1 MSSQPDRRYPN
12 PPRVPFVRRCWLG
25 LPDGGE
31 VSAFT
36 VNISAVGAYLTRDD
50 FAPRAAGEPEAP
62 AGELPDIG
70 QSVTCRFHLPDAGP
84 EIRLRG
90 TVTWLNSRQQH
101 PVHSLPPG
109 FGLRFD
115 EIAPEARARIEA
127 LVRDYRGAQPR

>member
-1 MSSQPDRRYPN
+1 VSAQPDRRHAN

-25 LPDGGE
+25 LPGGTA

-36 VNISAVGAYLTRDD
+36 VNISSVGAYLTRAD
-50 FAPRAAGEPEAP
+50 FAPPQPGAP
-62 AGELPDIG
+62 PLADELPAVG
-70 QSVTCRFHLPDAGP
+70 SVVECRFTLPDTEA
-84 EIRLRG
+84 EVMVKG

-115 EIAPEARARIEA
+115 EIAPAARQRIDA
-127 LVRDYRGAQPR
+127 LVSDYLQRQGR